1 MKYYLPMQAHV
12 LITNTECNKGVLA
25 CNKQLCR
32 NKLILYMDT
41 LRLFFLVHVVKYQA
55 TLCIYSLSGST
66 TRRRLMISSLP
77 YPVLAD
83 SILSLQT
90 SKFHHFI

>member
-1 MKYYLPMQAHV
+1 MQAHV

-41 LRLFFLVHVVKYQA
+41 LRLFFLVHAAK
-55 TLCIYSLSGST
+55 IPSH
-66 TRRRLMISSLP
+66 LMHL
-77 YPVLAD
+77 
-83 SILSLQT
+83 
-90 SKFHHFI
+90 